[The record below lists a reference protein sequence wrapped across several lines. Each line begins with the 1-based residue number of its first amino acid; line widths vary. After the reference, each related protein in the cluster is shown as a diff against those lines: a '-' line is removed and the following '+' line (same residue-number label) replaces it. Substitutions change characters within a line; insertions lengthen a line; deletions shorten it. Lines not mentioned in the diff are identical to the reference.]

1 MRFPIR
7 FLVCW
12 VACVFVWMIYA
23 PRAEQPART
32 VSVTLSAE
40 QLAAVEAVV
49 AFENANIAAFNVREA
64 AKVQAGEQ
72 AAAPRPPVTVEQIVQ
87 ARLDERLRG
96 DILWAAQQEDRELS
110 DQFRALTAAERA
122 QVRALLKKG
131 KQK

>member
-1 MRFPIR
+1 
-7 FLVCW
+7 
-12 VACVFVWMIYA
+12 MIYA

>member
-1 MRFPIR
+1 MRQHMLHTIVVSLLLAMLAIQPH
-7 FLVCW
+7 
-12 VACVFVWMIYA
+12 AA
-23 PRAEQPART
+23 QPART
-32 VSVTLSAE
+32 VSATLSGE

-96 DILWAAQQEDRELS
+96 DILWASQQEDRELS
-110 DQFRALTAAERA
+110 EQFRALTAAEKA
-122 QVRALLKKG
+122 AVRALLKKG
-131 KQK
+131 KK